1 VSIWLI
7 WLLMLGGVIA
17 VLQAPLVDRVSFDPF
32 FLLQD

>member
-1 VSIWLI
+1 
-7 WLLMLGGVIA
+7 MLGGVIA